1 MTIGMKISSHF
12 SNTTSYS
19 PGEFADPQSI
29 RYLNKSFSRAA
40 LTGRN
45 WFCKRFSYC
54 HVESLRES
62 WLSSEWLGA
71 SHAIQNRIVTTG
83 G

>member
-45 WFCKRFSYC
+45 WFF
-54 HVESLRES
+54 
-62 WLSSEWLGA
+62 SSEWLGA